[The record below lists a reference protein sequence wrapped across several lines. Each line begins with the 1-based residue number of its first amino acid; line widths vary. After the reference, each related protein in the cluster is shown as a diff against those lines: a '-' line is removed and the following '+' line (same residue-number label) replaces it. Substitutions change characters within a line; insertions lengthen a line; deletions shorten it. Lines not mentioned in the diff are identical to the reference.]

1 MFYFERVIYSIKKE
15 INYEPQI
22 FKMKKNLV
30 TLLFVFT
37 AINMFGQA
45 PSNSKSGKNSY
56 SNNKVLT
63 ANDIVINKAI
73 NPLKKVA
80 LDPQSILIYDY
91 DGSLMSFNLE
101 SEAFNWTVKATD
113 SHTEMCA
120 NQLTLQDGVVYV
132 PFINGEIFA
141 INNKTGQ
148 IFWKSRLGTITDQI
162 VLKNQAP
169 IINDGKLFI
178 TTQSPNNN
186 IYALDI
192 KDGSLIWNYKL
203 DASNND
209 IPVLFFDNKVFTQ
222 SGNNFYSFEA
232 NTGKLLSQKTFE
244 EPIHGKAVTD
254 GENIFVANEKN
265 VVFALNPNTLDI
277 VWQFKLDENQSN
289 IKDRIF
295 SKDKKLYFAAEGP
308 EVSSLYAVD
317 SKTGTQIWKSDFKN
331 DIIEYVV
338 EESDNAWGYTRK
350 GKLFQIDLANG
361 EMAFDMKLS
370 TRPISN
376 LEFAEENYMYYYSDA
391 ALIQFEFSTKDEN
404 EVYLRTSIKDD
415 AYSAYLKI
423 LR

>member
-1 MFYFERVIYSIKKE
+1 
-15 INYEPQI
+15 
-22 FKMKKNLV
+22 MKKNIV
-30 TLLFVFT
+30 TFLFVFT
-37 AINMFGQA
+37 AINMVGQA

-63 ANDIVINKAI
+63 ANDIVTNKAI

-162 VLKNQAP
+162 ILKNQAP

-254 GENIFVANEKN
+254 GENVFVANEKN

-317 SKTGTQIWKSDFKN
+317 SKTGTQIWKTDFKN

>member
-1 MFYFERVIYSIKKE
+1 
-15 INYEPQI
+15 
-22 FKMKKNLV
+22 MKKNLV

-37 AINMFGQA
+37 VINMFGQA
-45 PSNSKSGKNSY
+45 PTNSKSGENSY

-63 ANDIVINKAI
+63 VNDIVTNKVI

-80 LDPQSILIYDY
+80 LDGQSILIYDY

-101 SEAFNWTVKATD
+101 SEGFNWTVKATD

-120 NQLTLQDGVVYV
+120 NQVTLQDGVVYV

-141 INNKTGQ
+141 INNKTGE

-162 VLKNQAP
+162 ILKNQIP

-192 KDGSLIWNYKL
+192 KNGSLLWNYKL
-203 DASNND
+203 EGSNND

-222 SGNNFYSFEA
+222 SGNSFYSFEA
-232 NTGKLLSQKTFE
+232 NTGKLLSQKNFE
-244 EPIHGKAVTD
+244 EAIHGKAVTD
-254 GENIFVANEKN
+254 GENVFIANEKN
-265 VVFALNPNTLDI
+265 VVFALNPNSLDI
-277 VWQFKLDENQSN
+277 VWQFKCDENQNN
-289 IKDRIF
+289 IEDRIF
-295 SKDKKLYFAAEGP
+295 SKDKKLYFAAEGS

-317 SKTGTQIWKSDFKN
+317 SKTGTQIWKTDFKN

-361 EMAFDMKLS
+361 EMAFEMKLS
-370 TRPISN
+370 TKPISN
-376 LEFAEENYMYYYSDA
+376 IEFAEDNYLYYYSDA

>member
-1 MFYFERVIYSIKKE
+1 
-15 INYEPQI
+15 
-22 FKMKKNLV
+22 MKKNLV

-63 ANDIVINKAI
+63 ANDIVTNKAI

-141 INNKTGQ
+141 INNKNGQ

-192 KDGSLIWNYKL
+192 KDGSLLWNYKL

-254 GENIFVANEKN
+254 GENVFVANEKN

-317 SKTGTQIWKSDFKN
+317 SKTGTQIWKTDFKN

-361 EMAFDMKLS
+361 EMAFEMKLS

-376 LEFAEENYMYYYSDA
+376 LEFAEDNYMYYYSDA

>member
-1 MFYFERVIYSIKKE
+1 
-15 INYEPQI
+15 
-22 FKMKKNLV
+22 MKKNIV
-30 TLLFVFT
+30 TFLFVFT
-37 AINMFGQA
+37 AINMVGQA

-63 ANDIVINKAI
+63 ANDIVTNKAI

-162 VLKNQAP
+162 ILKNQAL

-254 GENIFVANEKN
+254 GENVFVANEKN

-295 SKDKKLYFAAEGP
+295 GKDKKLYFAAEGP

-317 SKTGTQIWKSDFKN
+317 SKTGTQIWKTDFKN

>member
-1 MFYFERVIYSIKKE
+1 
-15 INYEPQI
+15 
-22 FKMKKNLV
+22 MKKTLI

-37 AINMFGQA
+37 VVTMFGQTPA
-45 PSNSKSGKNSY
+45 VSKSGKTNY

-63 ANDIVINKAI
+63 INDMVTNKVI
-73 NPLKKVA
+73 NPLKKVD
-80 LDPQSILIYDY
+80 LDGQSILIYDY

-101 SEAFNWTVKATD
+101 SEAFNWTVKASD

-120 NQLTLQDGVVYV
+120 NQVTLKDGVIYV

-141 INNKTGQ
+141 IDNKTGQ
-148 IFWKSRLGTITDQI
+148 IFWKSRLGNITDQI
-162 VLKNQAP
+162 ILKNQIP
-169 IINDGKLFI
+169 VIDEGKLFI
-178 TTQSPNNN
+178 TTQDPNNN

-203 DASNND
+203 DATNND

-222 SGNNFYSFEA
+222 SGTNFYSFEA
-232 NTGKLLSQKTFE
+232 NTGKLLSQKSFE
-244 EPIHGKAVTD
+244 EAIHGKAVTD
-254 GENIFVANEKN
+254 GENVFVANEKN
-265 VVFALNPNTLDI
+265 VLFALNPNNLDI
-277 VWQFKLDENQSN
+277 LWQFKLDENQHN

-295 SKDKKLYFAAEGP
+295 SKDKKVYFADQGP
-308 EVSSLYAVD
+308 EVSSVYALD
-317 SKTGTQIWKSDFKN
+317 SKTGTQIWKTDFKGDN
-331 DIIEYVV
+331 IEYIV

-350 GKLFQIDLANG
+350 GKLFQIDMANG
-361 EMAFDMKLS
+361 EIAFEIKLS
-370 TRPISN
+370 TLPISN
-376 LEFAEENYMYYYSDA
+376 LEFAEDNYLYYYSDA

>member
-15 INYEPQI
+15 INYQPQI

-63 ANDIVINKAI
+63 ANDIVTNKAI

-192 KDGSLIWNYKL
+192 KDGSLLWNYKL

-232 NTGKLLSQKTFE
+232 STGKLLSQKTFE
-244 EPIHGKAVTD
+244 EPIHGKAVND
-254 GENIFVANEKN
+254 GENVFVANEKN

-317 SKTGTQIWKSDFKN
+317 SKTGSQIWKTDFKN